1 MDMVD
6 GEEILDCVWYVDEIL
21 SEVEEAI
28 VQKNH
33 TLALHRLKEARA
45 AIDELRE
52 DDEAED
58 DRQEVDM
65 HVTENVTKFFK

>member
-1 MDMVD
+1 MVD